1 MWAWVCDLVREN
13 LETPGIWS
21 VNSDP
26 SLTNGVVLGK
36 YISLSEL
43 LAMSLCVM
51 LLRVYLPQCVVL
63 SDHVSCQPVANLSIR
78 MVILLYYHLDFGKSS
93 TMDHLEDG

>member
-1 MWAWVCDLVREN
+1 MWACVCDLVREN

-36 YISLSEL
+36 CISLSEL
-43 LAMSLCVM
+43 LAMSLCVNAAAS
-51 LLRVYLPQCVVL
+51 LLTSMCCFIRPRELSACRKPEHQNGDTAVL
-63 SDHVSCQPVANLSIR
+63 SP
-78 MVILLYYHLDFGKSS
+78 
-93 TMDHLEDG
+93 